1 MNTGVSAW
9 VSLRAAQVG
18 SEAVIYEVIA
28 PAAMAAL
35 FTVALIILIY
45 ILWELIKE
53 IIFKL
58 TSKRKN
64 DYDDNGMGSERDSTE
79 ERVRTKRDER

>member
-9 VSLRAAQVG
+9 LSLRAAQVG
-18 SEAVIYEVIA
+18 SEAVVYEVIA

-35 FTVALIILIY
+35 FTVALIIFIY
-45 ILWELIKE
+45 ILFGLIKE
-53 IIFKL
+53 IIFKV

-64 DYDDNGMGSERDSTE
+64 NYDDNGMGSERDSTE

>member
-9 VSLRAAQVG
+9 LSLRAAQVG

-28 PAAMAAL
+28 PAVMSAL
-35 FTVALIILIY
+35 FTVVLIIFIY
-45 ILWELIKE
+45 IIWELIKE

-64 DYDDNGMGSERDSTE
+64 NYDDNGMGSERDSTE